1 MHYVVC
7 QRTSINHSHWRGLL
21 GLKSLSWF
29 VMDYNLN
36 QNVGVDG
43 QEQQP
48 GQPDPHEGVA
58 AFELQEVGRAEP
70 GPLRGGRHIGR
81 WLLWNLFLNT
91 VETRHFFFT
100 DTGYLERDPSSYLSS
115 KPEQQQ
121 PSPPFEWQTQVGDD
135 QRQETQIPQEVLGHK
150 GHAWHRAEV
159 SNSKYTPGPKFKT
172 WDKFAVRRWY
182 LLKRN
187 SSLKSQLWIN
197 YSIDNKILQWTTC
210 NCSSPCLGV
219 ARKSAPRKRQ
229 LWSC

>member
-1 MHYVVC
+1 MHYLVC
-7 QRTSINHSHWRGLL
+7 QRTSINHSHWRVLL

-81 WLLWNLFLNT
+81 WLLWICSKHSWNASFL
-91 VETRHFFFT
+91 FT
-100 DTGYLERDPSSYLSS
+100 DTGYLERDPWSYLSS

-135 QRQETQIPQEVLGHK
+135 QRQETQIPQEVLGEQ
-150 GHAWHRAEV
+150 EV
-159 SNSKYTPGPKFKT
+159 SNSNTHRGQN
-172 WDKFAVRRWY
+172 
-182 LLKRN
+182 LKLGTN
-187 SSLKSQLWIN
+187 LQSD
-197 YSIDNKILQWTTC
+197 IDIYWKGTL
-210 NCSSPCLGV
+210 P
-219 ARKSAPRKRQ
+219 
-229 LWSC
+229 